1 MLRNHSF
8 LATING
14 ICSAIKKKD
23 VIKVGIIGEEG
34 TGKTT
39 MAKAI
44 GHAIHERMK
53 SLYNIPF
60 AIRIFYEEDLL
71 DFKNTLSTLTPANYV
86 LVFDDISFLEGS
98 VNKHQISAVKQAV
111 TKIRHLEGGQD
122 VKIILVN
129 NYHYTK
135 GLDKYLRQANFKYFT
150 SVGSE
155 EGENLQK
162 YVGIKNMRKI
172 KQFIK
177 YQDQILKTEPP
188 HWSVKISA
196 KDAFTYNWQEP
207 FIPALFFDNINLR
220 NIVSPTREFMA
231 PVCSICSMAE
241 GIRYSQVPIGEL
253 CKEGEDKFGERV
265 FQSACKLKLFENGMT
280 VHAKSVLMAKR
291 WIDIQ
296 LTKQLVTLEQV
307 MLHYGWTITKTR
319 LNSKFSQL
327 IDENKLHET
336 DDTKPK
342 QFKRTILN

>member
-1 MLRNHSF
+1 MLRNNSF
-8 LATING
+8 LATVNG
-14 ICSAIKKKD
+14 ICSASKKKD
-23 VIKVGIIGEEG
+23 VIKIGIIGEEG

-44 GHAIHERMK
+44 GHAIHEKMK

-60 AIRIFYEEDLL
+60 AVRIFYEQDLL
-71 DFKNTLSTLTPANYV
+71 EFRNTLSTLTPSNYV
-86 LVFDDISFLEGS
+86 LIFDDISFLEGS
-98 VNKHQISAVKQAV
+98 VNKTQISAVKQAV
-111 TKIRHLEGGQD
+111 TKIRHMQGGQD
-122 VKIILVN
+122 VKIILIN

-162 YVGIKNMRKI
+162 YVGIKNMSKI

-188 HWSVKISA
+188 YWSVKISA
-196 KDAFTYNWQEP
+196 KDFFVYKWQDP

-220 NIVSPTREFMA
+220 NIVSPTREFMS

-241 GIRYSQVPIGEL
+241 GKRYSEVPIGEL
-253 CKEGEDKFGERV
+253 CNEGEAKFGERV
-265 FQSACKLKLFENGMT
+265 FQSACKLKLFENGMA
-280 VHAKSVLMAKR
+280 VHAKSTINAKR
-291 WIDIQ
+291 WLDIQ
-296 LTKQLVTLEQV
+296 LTKKVITLEQI
-307 MLHYGWTITKTR
+307 MLHYKWNITKTH

-327 IDENKLHET
+327 IDENKLRES

-342 QFKRTILN
+342 TFKRFIPN